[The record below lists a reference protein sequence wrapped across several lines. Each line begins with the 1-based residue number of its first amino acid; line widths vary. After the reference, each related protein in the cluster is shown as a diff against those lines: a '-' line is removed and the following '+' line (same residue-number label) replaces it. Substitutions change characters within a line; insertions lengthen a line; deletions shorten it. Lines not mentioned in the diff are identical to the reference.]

1 VKVCNDLDIEA
12 NKKLR
17 WDRMDRTNKV
27 IEVKSLLAKGATKKS
42 AAKEIGVPRTTLQYW
57 LSREGKT
64 GVSSTVE
71 AFFETSD
78 GLAFLHQLVIAA
90 QFVMSKV
97 GSCGTD
103 LVGMFLEHSQLNQF
117 VAGSHG
123 HLHNM
128 SVNMEEAILN
138 FGEQENTDLS
148 ANMPKK
154 KISICQDET
163 FHPDICLVAMEPV
176 SNFILLEKYDKKRDA
191 KTWLSAM
198 SSALKSMPVDIIQS
212 TSDEAKALIKYVEQE
227 LGVHHSPD
235 LFHVQQELTRA
246 TTAPLQS
253 KLKQAEAVYQASL
266 KAKERL
272 ILTHAHYAETNKAPC
287 SWSELNDEMNRAV
300 AEIDATK
307 KQHDEVQTYQVDVK
321 KAKKALGDVYHPYDL
336 NTGLAQTAEEVGNKL
351 EANFLIIQN
360 AAEKTWLSE
369 NSMKRLDK
377 AHRVFKGMTNTL
389 IFFWTMVQQQIMS
402 LSLSPKMNC
411 VMQDILIPGFYLQIA
426 AKKARNAADRHR
438 IKKLSLEILARLE
451 MLDDWCHLAQ
461 PQRDKMKR
469 IALECAQLFQR
480 SSSCVEGRN
489 GYLAL
494 RHHSSHNL
502 SDRKLRTLTIIHN
515 YFIRR
520 PDGTTAAE
528 RFFEKKPRDVFR
540 YLLDNL
546 ALPARPAKRRK
557 EIFMAA

>member
-1 VKVCNDLDIEA
+1 
-12 NKKLR
+12 
-17 WDRMDRTNKV
+17 
-27 IEVKSLLAKGATKKS
+27 
-42 AAKEIGVPRTTLQYW
+42 
-57 LSREGKT
+57 
-64 GVSSTVE
+64 
-71 AFFETSD
+71 
-78 GLAFLHQLVIAA
+78 
-90 QFVMSKV
+90 
-97 GSCGTD
+97 
-103 LVGMFLEHSQLNQF
+103 
-117 VAGSHG
+117 
-123 HLHNM
+123 
-128 SVNMEEAILN
+128 
-138 FGEQENTDLS
+138 
-148 ANMPKK
+148 MPKK

>member
-1 VKVCNDLDIEA
+1 MKVCNDLDIEA